1 MHARVTARRIAGLA
15 HEIDLGDERSIVVD
29 EPAADGGTDTG
40 PRPSQ
45 LLASS
50 LAGCTAITMEL
61 YAERKGWPLD
71 GLEIAVDMSS
81 ESEGVP
87 PHAVP
92 THFTVEVTLPAGLD
106 DEQRR
111 RMMVIAAKC
120 PVHKLLEKGAEIAV
134 VERAPA
140 PRSQG

>member
-1 MHARVTARRIAGLA
+1 MHAKVVARRIAGLA
-15 HEIDLGDERSIVVD
+15 HEIELGEGREIVVD

-61 YAERKGWPLD
+61 YAKRKGWDVD
-71 GLEIAVDMSS
+71 GLEVGVDMSS
-81 ESEGVP
+81 EGDGLP
-87 PHAVP
+87 AHAVP
-92 THFTVEVTLPAGLD
+92 THFVVEVGLPDGLD

-111 RMMVIAAKC
+111 KLMVIAEKC
-120 PVHKLLEKGAEIAV
+120 PVHKLLEHGADITV
-134 VERAPA
+134 VER
-140 PRSQG
+140 PRSA

>member
-1 MHARVTARRIAGLA
+1 MHAHVTARRIAGLA
-15 HEIDLGDERSIVVD
+15 HEIDLGDDRAIVID
-29 EPAADGGTDTG
+29 EPAEDGGTDTG

-61 YAERKGWPLD
+61 YARRKGWD
-71 GLEIAVDMSS
+71 IEGLEVAVDMSS
-81 ESEGVP
+81 EDEGVP

-92 THFTVEVTLPAGLD
+92 THFTVEVGLPAGLD

-111 RMMVIAAKC
+111 KLMVIAGKC
-120 PVHKLLEKGAEIAV
+120 PVHKLLEKGADITVA
-134 VERAPA
+134 ERAPT
-140 PRSQG
+140 S

>member
-1 MHARVTARRIAGLA
+1 MRAHVTARRIEGLA

-50 LAGCTAITMEL
+50 LAGCTAITIEL
-61 YAERKGWPLD
+61 YAERKGWDVD
-71 GLEIAVDMSS
+71 GLEVAVEMSS
-81 ESEGVP
+81 ESEDVP

-92 THFTVEVTLPAGLD
+92 THFEVEVTLPAGLD

-111 RMMVIAAKC
+111 KLMVIAGKC
-120 PVHKLLEKGAEIAV
+120 PVHKLLEQGAEITVA
-134 VERAPA
+134 ERAA
-140 PRSQG
+140 AV

>member
-1 MHARVTARRIAGLA
+1 MRADVVARRIEGLA

-45 LLASS
+45 LLAAS
-50 LAGCTAITMEL
+50 LAGCTAITIEL
-61 YAERKGWPLD
+61 YAERKGWD
-71 GLEIAVDMSS
+71 VTGLEVAAEMSS
-81 ESEGVP
+81 ESEDVP

-92 THFTVEVTLPAGLD
+92 THFKVEVALPEGLD

-111 RMMVIAAKC
+111 KLMVIAGKC
-120 PVHKLLEKGAEIAV
+120 PVHKLLEHGAEITVA
-134 VERAPA
+134 ERAKTV
-140 PRSQG
+140 